1 DDTGK
6 PVKNGTNTV
15 APNHTENVFLDFLLQ
30 SLSGLAHVLTSL
42 YEHFNF
48 PWLILIVIII
58 FRKDI
63 SKMLTR
69 VSGVDY
75 ESSAGKVS
83 VLFSNMKQLESQ
95 MEGSEHEQIR
105 EYGEDLRNR
114 VNIDP
119 NPMLE
124 NEMTPYDYYFNLV
137 HTPAFTCQSIA
148 KYGYFKTIEN
158 LYNAY
163 LFLTM
168 DYAKDH
174 HRPSEIIANI
184 YDTAMDIKR
193 NSGVLFDEAFIAKY
207 RRFIELTYMGLAE
220 SHKEKK

>member
-1 DDTGK
+1 M
-6 PVKNGTNTV
+6 
-15 APNHTENVFLDFLLQ
+15 NHTENVFLDFLLQ
-30 SLSGLAHVLTSL
+30 SLSGLSHFLTSL

-75 ESSAGKVS
+75 ESSASKVS

-148 KYGYFKTIEN
+148 KHGYFKTIED

-193 NSGVLFDEAFIAKY
+193 NSGVLFDETFIAKY

>member
-1 DDTGK
+1 M
-6 PVKNGTNTV
+6 
-15 APNHTENVFLDFLLQ
+15 NHTENVFLDFLLQ

-137 HTPAFTCQSIA
+137 HTLAFTCQSIA

>member
-1 DDTGK
+1 M
-6 PVKNGTNTV
+6 
-15 APNHTENVFLDFLLQ
+15 NHTENVFLDFLLH
-30 SLSGLAHVLTSL
+30 SLSGLSHVLTSL

-193 NSGVLFDEAFIAKY
+193 NSGVLFDEVFIAKY

>member
-1 DDTGK
+1 M
-6 PVKNGTNTV
+6 
-15 APNHTENVFLDFLLQ
+15 NHTENVFLDFLLQ

-95 MEGSEHEQIR
+95 MEGSEHEQIC

-148 KYGYFKTIEN
+148 KHGYFKTIED

>member
-1 DDTGK
+1 M
-6 PVKNGTNTV
+6 
-15 APNHTENVFLDFLLQ
+15 NHTENVFLDFLLQ
-30 SLSGLAHVLTSL
+30 SLSGLSHVLTSL

-63 SKMLTR
+63 SKLLTR

-105 EYGEDLRNR
+105 EYGEDLRDR

-124 NEMTPYDYYFNLV
+124 DEMTPYDYYFNLV

-148 KYGYFKTIEN
+148 KHGYFKTIED

-163 LFLTM
+163 LFLTI

-174 HRPSEIIANI
+174 HRPSEIISNI

-193 NSGVLFDEAFIAKY
+193 NSGVLFDETFIAKY

>member
-1 DDTGK
+1 
-6 PVKNGTNTV
+6 
-15 APNHTENVFLDFLLQ
+15 NVFLDFLLQ
-30 SLSGLAHVLTSL
+30 SLSGLSHFLTSL

-105 EYGEDLRNR
+105 EYGEDLRDR

-124 NEMTPYDYYFNLV
+124 DEMTPYDYYFNLV

-148 KYGYFKTIEN
+148 KHGYFKTIED

>member
-1 DDTGK
+1 M
-6 PVKNGTNTV
+6 
-15 APNHTENVFLDFLLQ
+15 NHTENVFLDFLLQ
-30 SLSGLAHVLTSL
+30 SLSGLSHFLTSL

-95 MEGSEHEQIR
+95 MEGSEHQQIR

-148 KYGYFKTIEN
+148 KHGYFKTIED

-193 NSGVLFDEAFIAKY
+193 NSGVLFDETFIAKY

>member
-1 DDTGK
+1 M
-6 PVKNGTNTV
+6 NY
-15 APNHTENVFLDFLLQ
+15 TENVFLDFLLQ
-30 SLSGLAHVLTSL
+30 SLSGLSHFLTSL
-42 YEHFNF
+42 CEHFNF

-63 SKMLTR
+63 SKLLTR

>member
-1 DDTGK
+1 M
-6 PVKNGTNTV
+6 
-15 APNHTENVFLDFLLQ
+15 NHTENVFLDFLLQ
-30 SLSGLAHVLTSL
+30 SLSGLSHFLTSL

-105 EYGEDLRNR
+105 EYGEDLRDR

-124 NEMTPYDYYFNLV
+124 DEMTPYDYYFNLV

-148 KYGYFKTIEN
+148 KHGYFKTIEN

>member
-1 DDTGK
+1 M
-6 PVKNGTNTV
+6 
-15 APNHTENVFLDFLLQ
+15 NHTENVFLDFLLQ
-30 SLSGLAHVLTSL
+30 SLSGLSHFLTSL

-193 NSGVLFDEAFIAKY
+193 NSGVLFDETFIAKY

>member
-1 DDTGK
+1 M
-6 PVKNGTNTV
+6 
-15 APNHTENVFLDFLLQ
+15 NHTENVFLDFLLQ

-148 KYGYFKTIEN
+148 TYGYFKTIEN

>member
-1 DDTGK
+1 M
-6 PVKNGTNTV
+6 
-15 APNHTENVFLDFLLQ
+15 NHTENVFLDFLLQ
-30 SLSGLAHVLTSL
+30 SLSGLSHFLTSL

>member
-1 DDTGK
+1 M
-6 PVKNGTNTV
+6 
-15 APNHTENVFLDFLLQ
+15 NHTENVFVDFLLQ

>member
-1 DDTGK
+1 M
-6 PVKNGTNTV
+6 
-15 APNHTENVFLDFLLQ
+15 NHTENVFLDFLLQ
-30 SLSGLAHVLTSL
+30 SLSGLSHFLTSL

-95 MEGSEHEQIR
+95 MEESEHQQIH
-105 EYGEDLRNR
+105 EYGEDLRDR

-124 NEMTPYDYYFNLV
+124 DEMTPYDYYFNLV

-148 KYGYFKTIEN
+148 KHGYFKTIED

>member
-1 DDTGK
+1 M
-6 PVKNGTNTV
+6 
-15 APNHTENVFLDFLLQ
+15 NHTENVFLDFLLQ

-220 SHKEKK
+220 SHKEK

>member
-1 DDTGK
+1 M
-6 PVKNGTNTV
+6 
-15 APNHTENVFLDFLLQ
+15 NHTENVFLDFLLQ

-148 KYGYFKTIEN
+148 KHGHFKTIED

>member
-1 DDTGK
+1 M
-6 PVKNGTNTV
+6 
-15 APNHTENVFLDFLLQ
+15 NHTENVFLDFLLQ
-30 SLSGLAHVLTSL
+30 SLSGLSHFLTSL

-63 SKMLTR
+63 AKLLTR

-114 VNIDP
+114 VIIDP

-124 NEMTPYDYYFNLV
+124 DEMTPYDYYFNLV

-148 KYGYFKTIEN
+148 KHGYFKTIEN

>member
-1 DDTGK
+1 M
-6 PVKNGTNTV
+6 
-15 APNHTENVFLDFLLQ
+15 NHTENVFLDFSLQ
-30 SLSGLAHVLTSL
+30 SLSGLSHFLTSL

-95 MEGSEHEQIR
+95 MEGSEHQQIR
-105 EYGEDLRNR
+105 EYGEDLRDR

-148 KYGYFKTIEN
+148 KHGYFKTIED

-193 NSGVLFDEAFIAKY
+193 NSGVLFDETFIAKY

>member
-1 DDTGK
+1 M
-6 PVKNGTNTV
+6 
-15 APNHTENVFLDFLLQ
+15 NHTENVFLDFLLQ

-148 KYGYFKTIEN
+148 KHGYFKTIEN

-174 HRPSEIIANI
+174 HRPSEIIGNI

-193 NSGVLFDEAFIAKY
+193 NSGLLFDEAFIAKY

>member
-1 DDTGK
+1 M
-6 PVKNGTNTV
+6 
-15 APNHTENVFLDFLLQ
+15 NHTENVFLDFLLQ

-168 DYAKDH
+168 DYAKDN

>member
-1 DDTGK
+1 M
-6 PVKNGTNTV
+6 
-15 APNHTENVFLDFLLQ
+15 NHTENVFLDFLLQ
-30 SLSGLAHVLTSL
+30 SLSGLSHFLTSL

-193 NSGVLFDEAFIAKY
+193 NSGVLFDEVFIAKY

>member
-1 DDTGK
+1 
-6 PVKNGTNTV
+6 
-15 APNHTENVFLDFLLQ
+15 
-30 SLSGLAHVLTSL
+30 TSL

-95 MEGSEHEQIR
+95 MEESEHQQIH
-105 EYGEDLRNR
+105 EYGEDLRDR

-124 NEMTPYDYYFNLV
+124 DEMTPYDYYFNLV

-148 KYGYFKTIEN
+148 KHGYFKTIED

-193 NSGVLFDEAFIAKY
+193 NSGVLFDETFIAKY

>member
-1 DDTGK
+1 M
-6 PVKNGTNTV
+6 
-15 APNHTENVFLDFLLQ
+15 NHTENVFLDFLLQ
-30 SLSGLAHVLTSL
+30 SLSGLSHFLTSL

-137 HTPAFTCQSIA
+137 HTPAFTCQSTA

>member
-1 DDTGK
+1 M
-6 PVKNGTNTV
+6 
-15 APNHTENVFLDFLLQ
+15 NHTENVFLDFLLQ
-30 SLSGLAHVLTSL
+30 SLSGLSHFLTSL

-124 NEMTPYDYYFNLV
+124 DEMTPYDYYFNLV

-148 KYGYFKTIEN
+148 KHGYFKTIEN

>member
-1 DDTGK
+1 M
-6 PVKNGTNTV
+6 
-15 APNHTENVFLDFLLQ
+15 NHTENVFLDFLLQ
-30 SLSGLAHVLTSL
+30 SLSGLSHFLTSL

-63 SKMLTR
+63 SKLLTR

-148 KYGYFKTIEN
+148 KHGYFKTIED

-207 RRFIELTYMGLAE
+207 RQFIELTYMGLAE

>member
-1 DDTGK
+1 M
-6 PVKNGTNTV
+6 
-15 APNHTENVFLDFLLQ
+15 NHTENVFLDFLLQ
-30 SLSGLAHVLTSL
+30 SLSGLAHFLTSF

-63 SKMLTR
+63 SKLLTR

-95 MEGSEHEQIR
+95 MEGSEHQQIR

-148 KYGYFKTIEN
+148 KHGYFKTIED

>member
-1 DDTGK
+1 M
-6 PVKNGTNTV
+6 
-15 APNHTENVFLDFLLQ
+15 NHTENFFLDFLLQ

>member
-1 DDTGK
+1 M
-6 PVKNGTNTV
+6 
-15 APNHTENVFLDFLLQ
+15 NHTENVFLDFLLQ
-30 SLSGLAHVLTSL
+30 SLSGLSHFLTSL

-193 NSGVLFDEAFIAKY
+193 NSGVLFDETFIAKY
-207 RRFIELTYMGLAE
+207 RRFIVLTYMGLAE

>member
-1 DDTGK
+1 M
-6 PVKNGTNTV
+6 
-15 APNHTENVFLDFLLQ
+15 NHTENVFLDFLLQ
-30 SLSGLAHVLTSL
+30 SLSGLSHFLTSL

-75 ESSAGKVS
+75 ESNAGKVS

>member
-1 DDTGK
+1 M
-6 PVKNGTNTV
+6 
-15 APNHTENVFLDFLLQ
+15 NHTENVFLDFLLQ

-148 KYGYFKTIEN
+148 KHGYFKTIED

-220 SHKEKK
+220 SHKEK

>member
-1 DDTGK
+1 M
-6 PVKNGTNTV
+6 
-15 APNHTENVFLDFLLQ
+15 NHTENVFLDFLLQ
-30 SLSGLAHVLTSL
+30 SLSGLSHFLTSL

-95 MEGSEHEQIR
+95 MEGSEHQQIR
-105 EYGEDLRNR
+105 EYGEDLRDR

-124 NEMTPYDYYFNLV
+124 DEMTPYDYYFNLV

-148 KYGYFKTIEN
+148 KHGYFKTIED

-163 LFLTM
+163 LFLTI

-193 NSGVLFDEAFIAKY
+193 NSGVLFDETFIAKY

>member
-1 DDTGK
+1 M
-6 PVKNGTNTV
+6 
-15 APNHTENVFLDFLLQ
+15 NHTENVFLDFLLQ
-30 SLSGLAHVLTSL
+30 SLSGLSHVLTSL

-95 MEGSEHEQIR
+95 MEGSEHQQIR
-105 EYGEDLRNR
+105 EYGEDLRDR

-148 KYGYFKTIEN
+148 RHGYFKTIED

-193 NSGVLFDEAFIAKY
+193 NSGVLFDETFIAKY

>member
-1 DDTGK
+1 M
-6 PVKNGTNTV
+6 
-15 APNHTENVFLDFLLQ
+15 NHTENVFLDFLLQ
-30 SLSGLAHVLTSL
+30 SLSGLSHVLTSL

-48 PWLILIVIII
+48 PWLILIIIII

-63 SKMLTR
+63 SKLLTR

>member
-1 DDTGK
+1 M
-6 PVKNGTNTV
+6 
-15 APNHTENVFLDFLLQ
+15 NHTENVFLDFLLQ
-30 SLSGLAHVLTSL
+30 SLSGLSHFLTSL

-184 YDTAMDIKR
+184 YDTAIDIKR

>member
-1 DDTGK
+1 
-6 PVKNGTNTV
+6 
-15 APNHTENVFLDFLLQ
+15 NVFLDFLLQ
-30 SLSGLAHVLTSL
+30 SLSGLSHVLTSL

-63 SKMLTR
+63 SKLLTR

>member
-1 DDTGK
+1 M
-6 PVKNGTNTV
+6 
-15 APNHTENVFLDFLLQ
+15 NHTENVFLDFLLQ
-30 SLSGLAHVLTSL
+30 SLSGLSHFLTSL

-63 SKMLTR
+63 SKLLTR

-114 VNIDP
+114 VIIDP

-148 KYGYFKTIEN
+148 KHGYFKTIEN

-193 NSGVLFDEAFIAKY
+193 NSGVLFDETFIAKY

>member
-1 DDTGK
+1 M
-6 PVKNGTNTV
+6 
-15 APNHTENVFLDFLLQ
+15 NHTENVFLDFLLQ
-30 SLSGLAHVLTSL
+30 SLSGLSHVLTSL

-63 SKMLTR
+63 SKLLTR

-119 NPMLE
+119 YPMLE

>member
-1 DDTGK
+1 M
-6 PVKNGTNTV
+6 
-15 APNHTENVFLDFLLQ
+15 NHTENVFLDFLLQ
-30 SLSGLAHVLTSL
+30 SLSGLSHFLTSL

-95 MEGSEHEQIR
+95 MEGSEHQQIH
-105 EYGEDLRNR
+105 EYGEDLRDR

-124 NEMTPYDYYFNLV
+124 DEMTPYDYYFNLV

-148 KYGYFKTIEN
+148 KHGYFKTIED

-193 NSGVLFDEAFIAKY
+193 NSGVLFDETFIAKY